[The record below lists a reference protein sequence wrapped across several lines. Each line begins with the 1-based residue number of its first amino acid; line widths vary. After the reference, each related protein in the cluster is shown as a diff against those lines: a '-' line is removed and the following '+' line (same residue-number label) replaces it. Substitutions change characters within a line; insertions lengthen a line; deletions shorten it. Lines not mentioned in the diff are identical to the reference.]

1 MFTSN
6 FSHQQQFLMFYDK
19 MGPSSQM
26 KIIYNVKNRY
36 AIRVKFREK
45 FLTSPTKLMLEKKAS
60 FCSTIKKK
68 STFIVA

>member
-45 FLTSPTKLMLEKKAS
+45 FLTSPTKLMLEKKPVSALLL
-60 FCSTIKKK
+60 KKNLLL
-68 STFIVA
+68 